1 MGGGKCLKNL
11 KRGGAEK
18 RGGNTKILKRGG
30 GKLSEGVGLSPHFY
44 GMLCAAPLNNINQM
58 IKHYWMAADEQWEER
73 KELGTSS

>member
-1 MGGGKCLKNL
+1 MKEARLVGSQIRAGGICMGGGKCLKNL

-30 GKLSEGVGLSPHFY
+30 GKLSEGVGLSHHFY

-58 IKHYWMAADEQWEER
+58 IKHY
-73 KELGTSS
+73 